1 VADQILALRQNDGSG
16 VVLPPYT
23 GNTAVGQWRPTP
35 PANLPGLAPHWPD
48 VTPFAMTS
56 GNQFRPAPP
65 PALTSAEYTAA
76 FNEVKELGSL
86 TSATRTADQTAIARF
101 WLNAAGTA
109 TPIGHLN
116 LMAQVAAQQEGN
128 TLEENARLFAGLN
141 IAMADAVIS
150 CWDAKYEYNFWRPQT
165 GIREADLDDNPDTVA
180 DPVWTPLFAT
190 PAHPSYTSGHTS
202 NSGAAAAVLAAF
214 FGTDNI
220 EFTLASQHPSFPA
233 TRSYASFSQ
242 AAEESAVSRMYGGI
256 HWNFDNNVGLDAGNA
271 IGQYVMANFLRPVER
286 EAAAGVVNG
295 ELIVV
300 GTGGGDVLS
309 IARSGSSLVVSANG
323 EVLGQFDMALAG
335 IVVDA
340 GAGNDLV
347 LISYQ
352 VNTNAEI
359 YAGAGNDLISGG
371 SGDDRIFGEDGH
383 DVILGNLG
391 NDRLDGGA
399 GNDVLFGGL
408 GNDEL
413 LGGLGD
419 DWLFGGLGLDLLD
432 GGPGNNHLFQ

>member
-1 VADQILALRQNDGSG
+1 
-16 VVLPPYT
+16 
-23 GNTAVGQWRPTP
+23 
-35 PANLPGLAPHWPD
+35 
-48 VTPFAMTS
+48 
-56 GNQFRPAPP
+56 
-65 PALTSAEYTAA
+65 
-76 FNEVKELGSL
+76 
-86 TSATRTADQTAIARF
+86 
-101 WLNAAGTA
+101 
-109 TPIGHLN
+109 
-116 LMAQVAAQQEGN
+116 
-128 TLEENARLFAGLN
+128 
-141 IAMADAVIS
+141 
-150 CWDAKYEYNFWRPQT
+150 
-165 GIREADLDDNPDTVA
+165 
-180 DPVWTPLFAT
+180 
-190 PAHPSYTSGHTS
+190 
-202 NSGAAAAVLAAF
+202 
-214 FGTDNI
+214 
-220 EFTLASQHPSFPA
+220 
-233 TRSYASFSQ
+233 
-242 AAEESAVSRMYGGI
+242 MYGGI